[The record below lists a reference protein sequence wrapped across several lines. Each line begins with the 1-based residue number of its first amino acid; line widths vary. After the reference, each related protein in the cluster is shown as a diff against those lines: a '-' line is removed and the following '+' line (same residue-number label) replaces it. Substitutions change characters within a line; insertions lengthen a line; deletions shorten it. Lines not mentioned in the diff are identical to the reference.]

1 MVQFYSSPLGGTKVS
16 GHLGKSEEEE
26 EELDVLSNQR
36 KLCCKHCAGVVVLEF
51 HVLYVVVSG
60 GGHRR

>member
-1 MVQFYSSPLGGTKVS
+1 MVQFYYLPLGGTNVS
-16 GHLGKSEEEE
+16 GHSGKSEEE